1 MYRAVDIEVEVL
13 GIHGDGSRKS
23 SPKSVGDNSKVD
35 ELTSELKVLKL
46 QEKIVKLKKNL
57 KSKKMKVQEVSSSS
71 S

>member
-13 GIHGDGSRKS
+13 GIHGDGPGKS

-57 KSKKMKVQEVSSSS
+57 QSKKMKVQEVSSSS